1 MDTPTIYD
9 PPPLCPRVVP
19 CPGRVRSLPHPTP
32 VRPRSPALTVDL
44 EVPLQVLAADEA
56 LEADGA
62 DVRPL
67 VGVYAPVAGHVRL
80 PLQPDVTQVTFE
92 SAAQHR
98 PPGAGAHSTAR
109 RRTPHMTTQH
119 YTAPEAGESQ

>member
-1 MDTPTIYD
+1 M
-9 PPPLCPRVVP
+9 
-19 CPGRVRSLPHPTP
+19 S
-32 VRPRSPALTVDL
+32 
-44 EVPLQVLAADEA
+44 LQVFAADEA

-67 VGVYAPVAGHVRL
+67 VGVDAAVAGHVRL

-98 PPGAGAHSTAR
+98 PLAAEALGTRRSSTQHTAR
-109 RRTPHMTTQH
+109 TLGMCPRLG
-119 YTAPEAGESQ
+119 ANGSL